1 MDYQNAV
8 PSIKRMELSLQS
20 GAVCLK
26 SVTPIHLNWLLLRMQ
41 MFLPVT
47 PVSASRLETI
57 SASITLSL
65 NLWVV
70 LMMFCPSG
78 QHGIVPI
85 IEPEI
90 LPDGD
95 HDLKRSQ
102 YITEKVAFF
111 LFQTACEWVC
121 DIVTARDEK
130 NRCTKLSGLWQV
142 LAAVYKAMS
151 DHHVYLEGTLLKPNM
166 VTAGHSCPTKYSLEE
181 VAMATLTAVRRTV
194 PPAVPGRP
202 DDCQAWRGF
211 HTDMYNFLQKPN
223 ENGVVCPPQE

>member
-1 MDYQNAV
+1 MPN
-8 PSIKRMELSLQS
+8 IKRMELSLQS

-26 SVTPIHLNWLLLRMQ
+26 SATPIHLNWLSLRMQ

-70 LMMFCPSG
+70 LMTFCPSG

-111 LFQTACEWVC
+111 FSFKLHVNGCVILLLQGM
-121 DIVTARDEK
+121 K
-130 NRCTKLSGLWQV
+130 TKTDVPNSRLWQV

-181 VAMATLTAVRRTV
+181 VAMATLTAIRRTV

-202 DDCQAWRGF
+202 DGCETWRGF
-211 HTDMYNFLQKPN
+211 HTDM
-223 ENGVVCPPQE
+223 